1 MNPTRRTFLRLVLPA
16 AAALLCT
23 GSLWADEPKAPANDR
38 LAGAWQ
44 GTLKIGAIELRVV
57 LKIAKDDKQPGGYKT
72 TLDSPDQGAKDIPV
86 DKTTLDGNQVKLE
99 SKLIKAAF
107 EGKLSENGQEIVGDW
122 KQAGSLPLTFKRLQ
136 RLPEDR
142 RPQEPKPPYPY
153 NEEEV
158 TFENREANIRLAGTL
173 TLPKA
178 ERPAPAVL
186 LISGSGPQD
195 RNESLMGHKPFLVLA
210 DYLTRRGIVVLRVDD
225 RGVGGSKGDAS
236 QATTE
241 DFVGDAL
248 AAVAYFK
255 SRKEVNSQQIGLIG
269 HSEGGMI
276 APLAASRS
284 PDIAFIVLMAGTGVT
299 GEEILYRQGELIAK
313 AAGANA
319 EQIAQARARQEQM
332 FAVVKEVKDLAE
344 AQKRLQEIADQA
356 LAKLAGEDAAV
367 KEAAAVR
374 ARAEVKAV
382 LSPWF
387 RYFLTHDPRPVLKQ
401 VRCPVLAING
411 EKDLQVDP
419 KQNLP
424 QIEAALKAGGNPD
437 YTCLELPGLNHLFQS
452 CQTGSPAEYG
462 KIEETFAPAALK
474 LIGDWILERTSRE
487 APAK

>member
-1 MNPTRRTFLRLVLPA
+1 MNQTRRTFLRLVLPA

-23 GSLWADEPKAPANDR
+23 GSLLADEPKAPANDR
-38 LAGAWQ
+38 LAGFWQ
-44 GTLKIGAIELRVV
+44 GTLKIGAVELRVV
-57 LKIAKDDKQPGGYKT
+57 FKIAKDDKQPGGFKT

-107 EGKLSENGQEIVGDW
+107 EGKLSENGQEISGQW
-122 KQAGSLPLTFKRLQ
+122 KQAGSLPLTLKRLDK
-136 RLPEDR
+136 LPEDR
-142 RPQEPKPPYPY
+142 RPQEPKQPYPY
-153 NEEEV
+153 REEEV
-158 TFENREANIRLAGTL
+158 TFENRAANIKLAGTL
-173 TLPKA
+173 TLPKT

-210 DYLTRRGIVVLRVDD
+210 DYLSRRGIVVLRVDD
-225 RGVGGSKGDAS
+225 RGVGGSTGNAS
-236 QATTE
+236 TATTQ

-248 AAVAYFK
+248 AGVEYLK
-255 SRKEVNSQQIGLIG
+255 TRREVSTRQIGLIG

-284 PDIAFIVLMAGTGVT
+284 PGIAFIVLMAGTGVT
-299 GEEILYRQGELIAK
+299 GKEIIYRQGELIAK
-313 AAGANA
+313 AGGADA
-319 EQIAQARARQEQM
+319 DQLAKTRAQQEQM
-332 FAVVKEVKDLAE
+332 FAIVKAEKDPATAE
-344 AQKRLQEIADQA
+344 KHLQEIADQA
-356 LAKLAGEDAAV
+356 LAKLVGEDAAV
-367 KEAAAVR
+367 KEAATVR

-437 YTCLELPGLNHLFQS
+437 YTCLELAGLNHLFQT

-474 LIGDWILERTSRE
+474 LIGDWIATHTR
-487 APAK
+487 